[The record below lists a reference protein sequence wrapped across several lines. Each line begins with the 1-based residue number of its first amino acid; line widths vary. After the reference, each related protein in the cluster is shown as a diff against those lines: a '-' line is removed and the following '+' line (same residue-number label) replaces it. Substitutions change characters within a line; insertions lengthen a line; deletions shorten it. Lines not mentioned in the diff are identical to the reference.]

1 MKEFI
6 ICAAVWYKEIEL
18 KKNMPINT
26 YLPKNLDKGIVF
38 VQYRHGQCIYSKNA
52 ITGLRDAESGDNE
65 QGFLTSKNRFVS
77 REEAL
82 QIALKENQVLDL
94 KEIRGNRLFS
104 EDLY

>member
-38 VQYRHGQCIYSKNA
+38 VT
-52 ITGLRDAESGDNE
+52 TGTVNVFILKM
-65 QGFLTSKNRFVS
+65 Q
-77 REEAL
+77 L
-82 QIALKENQVLDL
+82 QV
-94 KEIRGNRLFS
+94 
-104 EDLY
+104 

>member
-38 VQYRHGQCIYSKNA
+38 CEVAQARSMY
-52 ITGLRDAESGDNE
+52 
-65 QGFLTSKNRFVS
+65 
-77 REEAL
+77 
-82 QIALKENQVLDL
+82 
-94 KEIRGNRLFS
+94 LF
-104 EDLY
+104 